1 MQKVEKIK
9 SVFFRKTILAA
20 GGGRERGEGERRLAR
35 KLWNRLREVAVARA
49 KTRALA
55 IASRG
60 SAGKS
65 GR

>member
-20 GGGRERGEGERRLAR
+20 GGRERGEGERRLAR

-55 IASRG
+55 IDL
-60 SAGKS
+60 KTHLTV
-65 GR
+65 

>member
-20 GGGRERGEGERRLAR
+20 GGGRERGEGGRRLAR
-35 KLWNRLREVAVARA
+35 KLWNRLRDMAVTRA

-55 IASRG
+55 IDLKTHLTA
-60 SAGKS
+60 
-65 GR
+65 